1 MRPWTENAGRVFAR
15 SDAEAE
21 PGRES
26 AAVDAAL
33 AGWRRNSSNV
43 LLTAI
48 AAIHL
53 PMIVAVI
60 LGYGPPIGPVLRAL
74 GLAVYIVIAGSAL
87 LRRVEYRKRL
97 RACFF
102 AGYLLI
108 ALASL
113 TFPRGPYAQVGSVA
127 LPILALVLLGTRA
140 ARIAIF
146 ASAVIIVS
154 APFGRVLPD
163 VARALAIDPAQSLDL
178 PGLLWYQTAVV
189 AAFLLILMLLL
200 ERFHRFLLDAL
211 AAQCRATAGLEREAA
226 ARSAAQRGKDREM
239 RERQR
244 LQREIA
250 GVGDGER
257 RRLGQELHDGVC
269 QDLAAALL
277 RSQALERRLERG
289 GTVCGADLT
298 PLSSL
303 LSLSIDEARNVALGL
318 FPLEP
323 HPDALARALRTLTK
337 RIQEMTAAQCEF
349 LSAGDLRVPDPEM
362 AHHLYRIAQEALRNA
377 ARHAHAH
384 RIAVE
389 LHGGDLEL
397 ILRVEDDGAG
407 LPRELPATGMGLR
420 TMAYGAEILGGEL
433 TVAPVPGGGTCVV
446 CRVPRCAGE
455 PAASGDQRW
464 IPEM

>member
-1 MRPWTENAGRVFAR
+1 MRPWTENAGRLFAR

-48 AAIHL
+48 AAVNL
-53 PMIVAVI
+53 PVVVAVMF
-60 LGYGPPIGPVLRAL
+60 GYGPPVGPVLRAL

-87 LRRVEYRKRL
+87 LRRVEYRTRL
-97 RACFF
+97 WAFFF
-102 AGYLLI
+102 AGYLVV
-108 ALASL
+108 ALATL
-113 TFPRGPYAQVGSVA
+113 TFHGPYAHVGSVA

-140 ARIAIF
+140 ARIAIL

-154 APFGRVLPD
+154 ALFVRVLPA
-163 VARALAIDPAQSLDL
+163 VARALAFDPAQSPDP
-178 PGLLWYQTAVV
+178 PGLLWYQVAVV
-189 AAFLLILMLLL
+189 AACLLILMLLL
-200 ERFHRFLLDAL
+200 ERFHQFLLEAL
-211 AAQCRATAGLEREAA
+211 AAQCRATAELEREVA
-226 ARSAAQRGKDREM
+226 ARSIAQRKMEHEM

-269 QDLAAALL
+269 QELAAALL
-277 RSQALERRLERG
+277 RCQALERRLERG

-303 LSLSIDEARNVALGL
+303 LSQSIDEARNVALGL

-323 HPDALARALRTLTK
+323 HPDALAPALRTLTK

-362 AHHLYRIAQEALRNA
+362 AHHLYRIAQEALSNA

-389 LHGGDLEL
+389 LRGGDLEL

-420 TMAYGAEILGGEL
+420 TMAYGAEILRGEL

-464 IPEM
+464 IPAM